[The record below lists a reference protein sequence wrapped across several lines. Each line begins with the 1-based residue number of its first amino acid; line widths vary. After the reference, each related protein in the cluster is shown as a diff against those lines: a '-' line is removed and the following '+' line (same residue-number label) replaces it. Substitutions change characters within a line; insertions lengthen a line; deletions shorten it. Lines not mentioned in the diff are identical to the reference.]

1 MARLLDDGYLKP
13 YEAAIRGRAQRAADR
28 LRELTQGKTSL
39 ADWANAHNYYG
50 LRKVKVE
57 GEGEQWCFRE
67 WAPHA
72 TSMWLVGDFN
82 GWRIDPDFE
91 VFRIEGTDVWER
103 RIPADRIHH
112 GDHYH
117 LEMRW
122 EGGHGERIPAYARYV
137 TQDERTKLFSA
148 CVWAPETEYQ
158 WQHKDFR
165 PETEDGSCVSGLKSS
180 PLIYEAHVG
189 MASEEP
195 RVATYAEFR
204 DNMLPRIKRA
214 GYNTVQLMAV
224 MEHPYY
230 GSFGYHVSSFFA
242 ASSRFGTPDDLKS
255 LVDTAHGMGLRVIM
269 DIVHSH
275 AVANERDGLSRFDG
289 TDYQYFH
296 SGPKGWHSAWGSRC
310 FDYGKTDVLHF
321 LLSNCK
327 FWLEEYGFDGYR
339 FDGVTSMLFWNH
351 GLGDAFTDYGM
362 YFNGS
367 VDDDAWVYLNLANR
381 VIHEVK
387 PSAVTI
393 AEDVSGIPGCAAPV
407 EDCGIGFDYRMAMG
421 EPDFWF
427 RLAEKVR
434 DDDWPMGGVFF
445 ELTNKR
451 AEEKVVSYV
460 ESHDQALV
468 GGKTFFFQCVD
479 KEIYWGMRKDQQN
492 LVIDRGIALHK
503 MARLATLALNGG
515 AYLNFMGNEFGH
527 PEWIDFPRAENGWD
541 YSHAR
546 RQWSLRESDELKFKG
561 LGDFDEAM
569 VKTLGE
575 REGFR
580 RKTED
585 RSCVSCLKSFSPVKL
600 VANEPDKVLAFVRG
614 DFLFVFNFN
623 PMRSFTDYGILVP
636 PATKWRHLFD
646 TDEVRFGG
654 QGRIQAG
661 TVYEPTLVHDSERN
675 ELVQQIRL
683 YLPAR
688 TALVLERGWECEDKK
703 TKGVA
708 VVLSADVRTNA
719 VDFGIMHQH
728 A

>member
-1 MARLLDDGYLKP
+1 MAHLLDDGYLKP
-13 YEAAIRGRAQRAADR
+13 FEAEIRGRAQRAANR
-28 LRELTQGKTSL
+28 AAELTGGKQSIS
-39 ADWANAHNYYG
+39 DWANAHNYFG

-82 GWRIDPDFE
+82 GWKIDPDFE

-103 RIPADRIHH
+103 RIPADRIRH

-148 CVWAPETEYQ
+148 CVWAPEKPYA
-158 WQHKDFR
+158 WRHK
-165 PETEDGSCVSGLKSS
+165 EVKVGGEGEDRNSTVQPSTFNLQ

-189 MASEEP
+189 MASEDP

-204 DNMLPRIKRA
+204 DNMLPRIKKA

-269 DIVHSH
+269 DLVHSH

-296 SGPKGWHSAWGSRC
+296 AGPKGWHSAWGSRC

-327 FWLEEYGFDGYR
+327 FWLQEYGFDGYR

-351 GLGDAFTDYGM
+351 GLGDAFTNYGM

-387 PSAVTI
+387 PGAITI

-434 DDDWPMGGVFF
+434 DDDWPMGGIFY

-451 AEEKVVSYV
+451 PEEKVVSYV

-503 MARLATLALNGG
+503 MARLATCALNGG

-546 RQWSLRESDELKFKG
+546 RQWSLRENPELRFKG
-561 LGDFDEAM
+561 LGDFDETM
-569 VKTLGE
+569 IRSLGE
-575 REGFR
+575 SEDFRRATEDSRRDKDGR
-580 RKTED
+580 RKTQD
-585 RSCVSCLKSFSPVKL
+585 GSKVFGLKSSSPIRL
-600 VANEPDKVLAFVRG
+600 VANEPDKVLAFLRG

-623 PMRSFTDYGILVP
+623 PTRSFTDYGILVP

-646 TDEVRFGG
+646 TDELRFGG
-654 QGRIQAG
+654 QGRIAADG
-661 TVYEPTLVHDSERN
+661 MYEPELVRDAERN
-675 ELVQQIRL
+675 ELVQQVRL

-688 TALVLERGWECEDKK
+688 TA
-703 TKGVA
+703 
-708 VVLSADVRTNA
+708 VVLRRV
-719 VDFGIMHQH
+719 I
-728 A
+728 

>member
-1 MARLLDDGYLKP
+1 MAHLLDDGYLKP
-13 YEAAIRGRAQRAADR
+13 FEAEIRGRAQRAANR
-28 LRELTQGKTSL
+28 AAELTGGKQSIS
-39 ADWANAHNYYG
+39 DWANAHNYFG

-82 GWRIDPDFE
+82 GWKIDPDFE

-103 RIPADRIHH
+103 RIPADRIRH

-148 CVWAPETEYQ
+148 CVWAPEKPYV
-158 WQHKDFR
+158 WRHK
-165 PETEDGSCVSGLKSS
+165 EVKVGGEGEDRNSTVQPSTFNLQ

-189 MASEEP
+189 MASEDP

-204 DNMLPRIKRA
+204 DNMLPRIKKA

-269 DIVHSH
+269 DLVHSH

-296 SGPKGWHSAWGSRC
+296 AGPKGWHSAWGSRC

-327 FWLEEYGFDGYR
+327 FWLQEYGFDGYR

-351 GLGDAFTDYGM
+351 GLGDAFTNYGM

-387 PSAVTI
+387 PGAITI

-434 DDDWPMGGVFF
+434 DDDWPMGGIFY

-451 AEEKVVSYV
+451 PEEKVVSYV

-546 RQWSLRESDELKFKG
+546 RQWSLRENPELRFKG
-561 LGDFDEAM
+561 LGDFDETM
-569 VKTLGE
+569 IRSLGE
-575 REGFR
+575 SEDFRRATEDSRRDKDGR
-580 RKTED
+580 RKTQD
-585 RSCVSCLKSFSPVKL
+585 GSKVFGLKSSSPIRL
-600 VANEPDKVLAFVRG
+600 AANEPDKVLAFLRG

-623 PMRSFTDYGILVP
+623 PTRSFTDYGILVP

-646 TDEVRFGG
+646 TDELRFGG
-654 QGRIQAG
+654 QGRIAADG
-661 TVYEPTLVHDSERN
+661 MYEPELVRDAERN
-675 ELVQQIRL
+675 ELVQQVRL

-688 TALVLERGWECEDKK
+688 TA
-703 TKGVA
+703 
-708 VVLSADVRTNA
+708 VVLRRV
-719 VDFGIMHQH
+719 I
-728 A
+728 